1 MNTSDLRPEK
11 RALDLMVAD
20 GIRERILTGQLIP
33 GSHLVEA
40 DFTKEFDVSNGTVR
54 AALRHLQNEEL
65 VEFRPRRGMFVATL
79 TSDDVRQ
86 LCSLRDSLEALAAKE
101 AAGNGSAQEKLVLDD
116 IMRSMT
122 EAVKTHDPRCS
133 ELDLAFHKQIVKM
146 SGNRKLIKVYGLLE
160 SQIRLFM
167 AMAEPTHADF
177 FADIMPLHAPI
188 AEAVLSGDASRAYEL
203 SAMHNQ
209 KDADAL
215 AARIEAR

>member
-1 MNTSDLRPEK
+1 
-11 RALDLMVAD
+11 MVAD
-20 GIRERILTGQLIP
+20 GIRARILSGRLTP

-79 TSDDVRQ
+79 TGDDVRQ

-101 AAGNGSAQEKLVLDD
+101 AALKGSKQDKLALDD
-116 IMRSMT
+116 IMRSMA
-122 EAVKTHDPRCS
+122 EAVKAHDPRCS
-133 ELDLAFHKQIVKM
+133 ELDLAFHKQIVRM
-146 SGNRKLIKVYGLLE
+146 SGNRKLVKVYGLLE

-167 AMAEPTHADF
+167 AMAEPTHSDLWADM
-177 FADIMPLHAPI
+177 IPLHAPI
-188 AEAVLSGDASRAYEL
+188 AEAILAEDASRAFEL
-203 SAMHNQ
+203 SSTHNQ

-215 AARIEAR
+215 AARIGSNEQPASAEAG